1 MIGNGMWNG
10 TWKFTCLLQRHI
22 NTRHTHLLLRFLI
35 REVCLSLPHP
45 GLLRSTV
52 ALHVHP
58 GRDVVVSAHL
68 QRLLPPHEDPG
79 GLILLLLHDP
89 HVSGAS
95 LLPLRGLALHRIS
108 DYTINTDMLN
118 S

>member
-1 MIGNGMWNG
+1 MENAASAAIHQSTKLYNRYLHP
-10 TWKFTCLLQRHI
+10 FSHS
-22 NTRHTHLLLRFLI
+22 HLLLRFLV
-35 REVCLSLPHP
+35 REVCLRLPHP

-58 GRDVVVSAHL
+58 GRDVVVSADL

-89 HVSGAS
+89 HISGAS

-108 DYTINTDMLN
+108 T
-118 S
+118 